1 MEYGWGA
8 HSTVRSSSGSPLARS
23 GEEERVRFLSIPGRY
38 ATGVSVLALALPMGG
53 PASAGEDVTAS
64 VAFETLKSL
73 EGRWEDTTSEDGTP
87 GMVEI
92 RVSAAGHT
100 ILQTDFPGTS
110 REMLTTYHLDGTDL
124 VRKHYCVMGNQPEM
138 RLDVESS
145 TPNVLR
151 FVFAGGTNLDP
162 AKDIHVHN
170 GEIRIL
176 DDDRIEAVWAVH
188 GNGKKTGTNAFFL
201 KRKEE

>member
-1 MEYGWGA
+1 MC
-8 HSTVRSSSGSPLARS
+8 SSSGSPLARS
-23 GEEERVRFLSIPGRY
+23 REEETVRFVSFPGRY
-38 ATGVSVLALALPMGG
+38 AIGFSLLALALPMGG
-53 PASAGEDVTAS
+53 PVSAGEDVTAS
-64 VAFETLKSL
+64 AAFETLKSL
-73 EGRWEDTTSEDGTP
+73 DGRWEDTSTSEDGAP
-87 GMVEI
+87 GLVEI

-110 REMLTTYHLDGTDL
+110 REMITAYHLDGADL

-188 GNGKKTGTNAFFL
+188 GNGKKTGTNEFFL

>member
-1 MEYGWGA
+1 MRFPSILGRDAIG
-8 HSTVRSSSGSPLARS
+8 LA
-23 GEEERVRFLSIPGRY
+23 VL
-38 ATGVSVLALALPMGG
+38 VLALPVGG

-64 VAFETLKSL
+64 AAFETLKSL
-73 EGRWEDTTSEDGTP
+73 EGRWEDTSTSEDGAP
-87 GMVEI
+87 GLVEF

-110 REMLTTYHLDGTDL
+110 REMITAYHLDGADL

-138 RLDVESS
+138 RLDRESS

-162 AKDIHVHN
+162 AKDIHVHD

-188 GNGKKTGTNAFFL
+188 GNGEQTGTNEFFL